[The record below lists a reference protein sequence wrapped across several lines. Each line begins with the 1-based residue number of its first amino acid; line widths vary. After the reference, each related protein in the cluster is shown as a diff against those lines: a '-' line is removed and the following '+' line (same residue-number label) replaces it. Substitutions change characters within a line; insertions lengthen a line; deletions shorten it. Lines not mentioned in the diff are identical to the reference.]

1 MRRGVVVCG
10 AVAVVVV
17 ATACGSTTSSHPT
30 AWAYQPPAKPVTSV
44 FDEATMS
51 PRACDGWLRGTLVGI
66 CDPTGLQQAF
76 AGHTLNDKG
85 DVEVTLSGRELSGGG
100 NSVLAQFRG
109 AGGTGLGVQPGQTVT
124 ISGHVSSGA
133 YLYIRAD
140 SRTSKVYASG
150 EALFDQ
156 LGLGD
161 GGVATVQVALE
172 HDHLHYTLTGG
183 DGATKAPVATGGVGG
198 PGSAIPIPSPP
209 PGYADTPAQLA
220 RTYVAAVNAR
230 DGQTIC
236 SLFAG
241 ALRHRYSTFDPHM
254 PCWAFVGAYI
264 DFTGENADRE
274 FKSML
279 LTKVGARRTAT
290 AGDHDY
296 VGLPLTLDVRF
307 RAAAGAS
314 PIAHPQLRQSFDD
327 VLWVEQ
333 QDGAWRIVKPSLALL
348 AAGYI
353 GRGREVDPLA
363 APTR

>member
-1 MRRGVVVCG
+1 VLE
-10 AVAVVVV
+10 
-17 ATACGSTTSSHPT
+17 
-30 AWAYQPPAKPVTSV
+30 
-44 FDEATMS
+44 EATMS

-76 AGHTLNDKG
+76 TGHTLNDKG
-85 DVEVTLSGRELSGGG
+85 DVGVTLSGRALSGGG

-109 AGGTGLGVQPGQTVT
+109 ADGTGLGVQPGQTVT
-124 ISGHVSSGA
+124 ITGHVSSGA
-133 YLYIRAD
+133 YLYLQAS
-140 SRTSKVYASG
+140 SRTSKVYAFG

-156 LGLGD
+156 IGLED
-161 GGVATVQVALE
+161 GGVATVQVTLE
-172 HDHLHYTLTGG
+172 HNHLHYALTAG
-183 DGATKAPVATGGVGG
+183 DGTTKAPIATGGVGG
-198 PGSAIPIPSPP
+198 PGSAMPIPSPL

-241 ALRHRYSTFDPHM
+241 ALRNRYSTIEPHM
-254 PCWAFVGAYI
+254 PCWAVVGAYI
-264 DFTGENADRE
+264 DFTGDNAERE

-279 LTKVGARRTAT
+279 LTNVGAQRTAT

-307 RAAAGAS
+307 RRAAGAS
-314 PIAHPQLRQSFDD
+314 TIAHPQLRQSFDD
-327 VLWVEQ
+327 VLWVTQ
-333 QDGAWRIVKPSLALL
+333 QDGAWRIAKPSLALL
-348 AAGYI
+348 AAGYV

-363 APTR
+363 APTQ